1 MRCSS
6 FLLSCLLLFPLAPAV
21 APSAHGQAREGEN
34 LTVEEVMDRYIEAMG
49 GRVALEQINS
59 ARLRGSV
66 LDGDKV
72 VSTITVLKKNPDR
85 VRVVI
90 DSGRSRFV
98 QGYDGETVWF
108 SRYAG
113 GQVFHGEMPKAQA
126 DKFIE
131 EAPLANYLVRYR
143 EEEDL
148 RFELEGAILL
158 NRIPC
163 YAVAVHFPDGRK
175 NLHLIEKENFV
186 ERRIYEFDA
195 EGNELVELIPSQ
207 FERFGG
213 VDFAMRIVRRKD
225 GETVSTLVLEEVEIN
240 IGILEEAF
248 RPPVETAKNG

>member
-1 MRCSS
+1 MRCPLLLLSS
-6 FLLSCLLLFPLAPAV
+6 FFLLSLFPLAPSTAR
-21 APSAHGQAREGEN
+21 GQAREAEN
-34 LTVEEVMDRYIEAMG
+34 LTVKEVMDRYIEAMG

-66 LDGDKV
+66 LDGDRV
-72 VSTITVLKKNPDR
+72 VSTITVLKKDPDR

-148 RFELEGAILL
+148 RFELEGEILL

-186 ERRIYEFDA
+186 ERRIYEYDA

-225 GETVSTLVLEEVEIN
+225 GETVSTLLLEEVEIN